1 MFSSKRS
8 ELVLM
13 LILQRRVFPFPL
25 RFEEECEGVA
35 AEHQCKSQQN
45 GAFEHVDL
53 ITLYVDSL

>member
-13 LILQRRVFPFPL
+13 FILQRRVFPFPL

-35 AEHQCKSQQN
+35 ADINIKSQRN
-45 GAFEHVDL
+45 EAFGHVDL

>member
-13 LILQRRVFPFPL
+13 FILQRRVLPFPL

-35 AEHQCKSQQN
+35 ADISARVSKTKLLSTR
-45 GAFEHVDL
+45 
-53 ITLYVDSL
+53 I